1 MIALSVVS
9 SFYTSDAAE
18 TEVASYI
25 LTGMNQDKLDIK
37 VKFSQPNKISQ
48 SQSDLD
54 GLEIRFIDS
63 IIFRAQDDGQQ
74 LTQDLSFE
82 ERI

>member
-1 MIALSVVS
+1 MLEEQSSQGASQGLKEFQYEIEDVIALSVVS

-25 LTGMNQDKLDIK
+25 LTGLNQDKLDIQ

-48 SQSDLD
+48 S
-54 GLEIRFIDS
+54 
-63 IIFRAQDDGQQ
+63 
-74 LTQDLSFE
+74 
-82 ERI
+82 